1 MCPVGNQN
9 LRVCRLTLWHLSLYC
24 PCGVGF
30 PNLVTEIKI
39 SYRSMNKL
47 DVTMEENIKC
57 SQLGL
62 CDFSRKTATED
73 ELTITNYIPFDERYT
88 MRASQQT

>member
-1 MCPVGNQN
+1 
-9 LRVCRLTLWHLSLYC
+9 
-24 PCGVGF
+24 
-30 PNLVTEIKI
+30 
-39 SYRSMNKL
+39 MNKL